1 MTEPKP
7 SRIAGVPVDAF
18 VKGGTTSSR
27 WDANKKRFYSE
38 TEARRAHQD
47 KQRAAAAWS
56 AGRPG
61 SRGALMSLQLSGPGN
76 PKVCLTYKAKDSALD
91 RQCICEVAFHEGDK
105 MILALVCPRCLERT
119 QRMDDSQVIVRSEH
133 REFWL
138 DSSRAGAWVD
148 PNSGLAYQLAGTV
161 TTRDLLKCSAL
172 GCDWAFRIEDSILYS
187 NIHFQL

>member
-7 SRIAGVPVDAF
+7 HKIAGVPVGTF
-18 VKGGTTSSR
+18 VKGGTTSSQ
-27 WDANKKRFYSE
+27 WDAQKQRFYAE
-38 TEARRAHQD
+38 TEKRRAHQD
-47 KQRAAAAWS
+47 AQRSAAAS
-56 AGRPG
+56 APGRPN
-61 SRGALMSLQLSGPGN
+61 RKGALMSLQLSGPGN

-91 RQCICEVAFHEGDK
+91 RQCLCEIALHEGDK

-161 TTRDLLKCSAL
+161 TTRDLLSCSAL
-172 GCDWAFRIEDSILYS
+172 GCDWKFRIENSILYS
-187 NIHFQL
+187 NAHYQL